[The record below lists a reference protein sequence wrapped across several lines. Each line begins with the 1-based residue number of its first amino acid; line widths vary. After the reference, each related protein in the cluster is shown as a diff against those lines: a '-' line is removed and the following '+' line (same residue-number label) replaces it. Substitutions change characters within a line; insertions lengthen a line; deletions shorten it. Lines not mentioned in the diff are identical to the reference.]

1 MSDPALLQQIIAWR
15 DAPARSDL
23 RGLPAVSVPA
33 LTRLREHLPADGA
46 RRALGA
52 AYTAA
57 LKLSRPASVLK
68 GASAASIEE
77 LQNRPLADCDAQA
90 REVARSAG
98 WMAGGSGAALGL
110 TGIAG
115 LVADAPA
122 LLVMGMRTLIRMGYC
137 YGEAPTP
144 ALVASLFALAS
155 ADTDAEKRTA
165 WNRVLTLPPA
175 DEAAD
180 SEMEAAL
187 RDGLERAAER
197 ELAKQ
202 ALNASFQKL
211 AGVFAQRLG
220 TRKVAGAL
228 PVLGAVVGGA
238 VNIRFMV
245 LLAEAARMA
254 FAARR
259 LVDEGAAVESLC
271 LKEPLATGEPAPVV
285 TRKKQRVGA
294 KPSRGRIRA
303 G

>member
-1 MSDPALLQQIIAWR
+1 MRRTLAL
-15 DAPARSDL
+15 
-23 RGLPAVSVPA
+23 
-33 LTRLREHLPADGA
+33 
-46 RRALGA
+46 
-52 AYTAA
+52 
-57 LKLSRPASVLK
+57 
-68 GASAASIEE
+68 
-77 LQNRPLADCDAQA
+77 
-90 REVARSAG
+90 
-98 WMAGGSGAALGL
+98 
-110 TGIAG
+110 
-115 LVADAPA
+115 A
-122 LLVMGMRTLIRMGYC
+122 LLV
-137 YGEAPTP
+137 
-144 ALVASLFALAS
+144 LFALAS